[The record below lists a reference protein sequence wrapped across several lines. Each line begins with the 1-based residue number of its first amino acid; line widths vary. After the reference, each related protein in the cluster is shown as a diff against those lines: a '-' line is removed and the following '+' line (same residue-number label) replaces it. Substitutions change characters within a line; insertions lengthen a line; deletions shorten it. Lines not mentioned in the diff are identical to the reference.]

1 MVVKHDLV
9 FGSLSK
15 VQDLIFET
23 LSGDNTKLHERVANL
38 ESRISTLEYD
48 LNKQNQYT
56 RHNNLDIQGIL
67 DRVSNWKFFRTL
79 MSTSIE
85 MTFRTANAWV
95 NEKQIQLSVLSTG
108 RIARRF
114 WKNPRWF
121 KQKNGQ
127 CPYNQHLAW
136 ICKKFKQAGK
146 ITAAGVQRE

>member
-56 RHNNLDIQGIL
+56 RHNNLDLQGIL
-67 DRVSNWKFFRTL
+67 DRFQTESF
-79 MSTSIE
+79 S
-85 MTFRTANAWV
+85 
-95 NEKQIQLSVLSTG
+95 G
-108 RIARRF
+108 
-114 WKNPRWF
+114 
-121 KQKNGQ
+121 
-127 CPYNQHLAW
+127 H
-136 ICKKFKQAGK
+136 
-146 ITAAGVQRE
+146 